1 MVTKPGSGSAL
12 RPMRIQHTG
21 FTFDTCLIQ
30 KFESGLLV
38 ENCTV
43 TLCARD
49 AVFRVLAVEQPQA
62 TVLNYA
68 PGPLDTPMI
77 AELLADTRTDPGM
90 LRNLLMTVDSKR
102 R

>member
-1 MVTKPGSGSAL
+1 
-12 RPMRIQHTG
+12 MRFYIRYV
-21 FTFDTCLIQ
+21 LEQ
-30 KFESGLLV
+30 KFRSGLLV
-38 ENCTV
+38 ENCSV

-90 LRNLLMTVDSKR
+90 LRHFYFFNDT
-102 R
+102 

>member
-1 MVTKPGSGSAL
+1 VQIKN
-12 RPMRIQHTG
+12 TG
-21 FTFDTCLIQ
+21 FTSDTCLIQ
-30 KFESGLLV
+30 SSDPDCWLK
-38 ENCTV
+38 TV
-43 TLCARD
+43 AAFCVRD

-90 LRNLLMTVDSKR
+90 LRHFISY
-102 R
+102 